1 MNPKINRL
9 APLVGGIELE
19 LQKKPS
25 HVIYSKPMS
34 KGWLLE
40 HIYGFWFLSIFDF
53 SKNVS
58 KIHPFIL
65 KRLINVP
72 LASSSSY
79 LP

>member
-25 HVIYSKPMS
+25 HVIYFKPMS

-40 HIYGFWFLSIFDF
+40 NFYGFWFLSIFDF

-65 KRLINVP
+65 KRLINAP